1 LVFLAL
7 LGMTLVLAAC
17 GGSGARLSE
26 VRASVGEIVPGSVGL
41 GKPPG
46 VVEVR
51 YRLGEEADVR
61 VELEGLASGS
71 SLLHAERQAAGEHV
85 LRFNGVIS
93 ATNAVLGAEGSRVVR
108 EVVPPG
114 DYSIK
119 VTANGS
125 SESVSFRVGGTSA
138 PPPSIENMVLRPET
152 ISPNSD
158 AIDDVAELTFRTGQT
173 TTLSVD
179 LAGPD
184 GAHIPVQAP
193 IKKGPGE
200 QNVVLSGADLLGER
214 LPDGS
219 YTVTL
224 KVRDEQ
230 GNVVLAERPLKVE
243 GSGEPA
249 LAVLSVDISPEQLML
264 GDTVSVTITVKNISN
279 VPLRTQGPDPGYTY
293 TTRDSYASIEGGKW
307 DNKAGLWRVGVD
319 WDANTGG
326 APYRYPFR
334 WGFGKTLMPG
344 ETAVT
349 GGKIQVLKE
358 ERTMWF
364 YAGVLQ
370 EGIRIALDKLGRT
383 KVEVGF

>member
-1 LVFLAL
+1 MGA
-7 LGMTLVLAAC
+7 TLVLGAC
-17 GGSGARLSE
+17 GGSGAGLSD

-51 YRLGEEADVR
+51 YRLGQEAEVR

-93 ATNAVLGAEGSRVVR
+93 ATNSVSSAEGYRVAR

-125 SESVSFRVGGTSA
+125 SESVGVRVGGTASQ
-138 PPPSIENMVLRPET
+138 PPSIANMVLRPET

-158 AIDDVAELTFRTGQT
+158 AIDDVTELTFRTGQT
-173 TTLSVD
+173 ATLSVD
-179 LAGPD
+179 LVGPD
-184 GAHIPVQAP
+184 GERIPVHAP

-200 QNVVLSGADLLGER
+200 QNVVVSGDDLLGER

-219 YTVTL
+219 YMVTL
-224 KVRDEQ
+224 RVRDEQ
-230 GNVVLAERPLKVE
+230 GNVVLAERPLTVE

-249 LAVLSVDISPEQLML
+249 IAVLSVDISPEQLML
-264 GDTVSVTITVKNISN
+264 GDTVNVT
-279 VPLRTQGPDPGYTY
+279 
-293 TTRDSYASIEGGKW
+293 
-307 DNKAGLWRVGVD
+307 
-319 WDANTGG
+319 
-326 APYRYPFR
+326 
-334 WGFGKTLMPG
+334 
-344 ETAVT
+344 
-349 GGKIQVLKE
+349 
-358 ERTMWF
+358 
-364 YAGVLQ
+364 
-370 EGIRIALDKLGRT
+370 
-383 KVEVGF
+383 

>member
-1 LVFLAL
+1 
-7 LGMTLVLAAC
+7 
-17 GGSGARLSE
+17 
-26 VRASVGEIVPGSVGL
+26 VGEIVPGSVGL

-51 YRLGEEADVR
+51 YRLGQEADVR

-71 SLLHAERQAAGEHV
+71 SLLHAERQVAGEHV

-93 ATNAVLGAEGSRVVR
+93 ATNAVASADGYRVAR

-125 SESVSFRVGGTSA
+125 SASVGVRVGGTA
-138 PPPSIENMVLRPET
+138 TQPPSIANMVLRPET

-158 AIDDVAELTFRTGQT
+158 AIDDVSELTFRTGQT
-173 TTLSVD
+173 ATLSVD
-179 LAGPD
+179 LVGPD

-200 QNVVLSGADLLGER
+200 QNVVVGGEDLLGER

-224 KVRDEQ
+224 RVRDEQ
-230 GNVVLAERPLKVE
+230 GSVVLAERPLRVE

-249 LAVLSVDISPEQLML
+249 IAVLSVDISPEQLML
-264 GDTVSVTITVKNISN
+264 GDTVNVTITVKNVSN
-279 VPLRTQGPDPGYTY
+279 VALRTQGPDPGYTY